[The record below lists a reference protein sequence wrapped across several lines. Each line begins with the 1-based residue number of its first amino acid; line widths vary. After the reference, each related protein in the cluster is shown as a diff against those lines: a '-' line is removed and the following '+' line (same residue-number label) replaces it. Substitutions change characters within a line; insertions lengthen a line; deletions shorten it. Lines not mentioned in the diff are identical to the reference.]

1 MNKLDVHFQSTVEI
15 SRIKVEN
22 KQTIETLINE
32 EELLFAKYL
41 RNEKEKW
48 IPKIVVLKDKRCYC
62 FS

>member
-41 RNEKEKW
+41 RNEIGYWVPRKW
-48 IPKIVVLKDKRCYC
+48 TAKTTNVQR
-62 FS
+62 